1 MFTVQSLHVSFEM
14 WGSVFCFIIALS
26 MFFGRN
32 FETKRRSI
40 LMEMQFL
47 TAVLLLMDACAWGF
61 RGNASQTGYY
71 MVRISN
77 FMVFVLSDVV
87 LLLYHLY
94 LCQYLFAD
102 TKDTEEK
109 KPLRYKMVIGISI
122 IGICLVVISQFTH
135 LYYYFDAGNLY
146 HRNQMHFL
154 ALLIPFIGELLDF
167 SLLLQYR
174 KKVSAATFGCLVSYM
189 ILPMVALVILIFF
202 YGIALV
208 NISICI
214 SVIFMFVVST
224 VEQNR
229 EMAEKEKEMCDMRIA
244 MTVSQIGPHFIFNT
258 LSSIQYM
265 CRKNPQMAEE
275 TVKEFTTYLRG
286 NIDSLTNPKN
296 ITFAKELE
304 HVKSYLAIEQKRFGA
319 RVQVVYDIRETDF
332 EIPALSLQVLVENAV
347 KHGICKKPEG
357 GTVTI
362 RTERREQNILLT
374 VQDTGVGF
382 DPTKKKTDDKIHA
395 GIENIQTR
403 LKNMCGG
410 KMEICSTPGEGTI
423 VVLTLPVDTVTI

>member
-26 MFFGRN
+26 MFLGRN
-32 FETKRRSI
+32 IETKRRKI
-40 LMEMQFL
+40 LME
-47 TAVLLLMDACAWGF
+47 
-61 RGNASQTGYY
+61 
-71 MVRISN
+71 
-77 FMVFVLSDVV
+77 
-87 LLLYHLY
+87 
-94 LCQYLFAD
+94 
-102 TKDTEEK
+102 
-109 KPLRYKMVIGISI
+109 
-122 IGICLVVISQFTH
+122 
-135 LYYYFDAGNLY
+135 
-146 HRNQMHFL
+146 MHFL
-154 ALLIPFIGELLDF
+154 ALLIPFIGGLLDF

-174 KKVSAATFGCLVSYM
+174 KKVSAPTFGCLVSYM

-229 EMAEKEKEMCDMRIA
+229 E
-244 MTVSQIGPHFIFNT
+244 
-258 LSSIQYM
+258 
-265 CRKNPQMAEE
+265 MAEE

-362 RTERREQNILLT
+362 RTERRGQNILLT

-395 GIENIQTR
+395 GIENVQTC
-403 LKNMCGG
+403 LKNMCSG
-410 KMEICSTPGEGTI
+410 KMEICSTPGREQS
-423 VVLTLPVDTVTI
+423 